1 MRLSKQIFL
10 NSKTYNE
17 IIKSYG
23 NGLSALNISGISE
36 SLASMIISNIS
47 NHGSNNAVVVVSTE
61 SQARRI
67 FDEINENSN
76 HKVLYFPKKELM
88 MSHIFTESK
97 DMIWER
103 VSSINKIV
111 FEDEKKII
119 VVSIES
125 LMYRMMNISDWKKY
139 NIKFN
144 LGENTSFDLLK
155 EKAVEMGYER
165 ADIIE
170 TPGHFS
176 VRGGIFDI
184 YPPDLE
190 HPIRL
195 EFFGDEIDSIRIFD
209 EITQKSIEKL
219 NSFTLT
225 PAVEGCFTKMQIEH
239 LCEKLSEGG
248 HNSFVEEIKS
258 GVYREHLDQLLPY
271 LNEKNSTIIDYV
283 GNPNLFFIDLD
294 KVLDRYDHIKE
305 DFIERFKDLL
315 ERGEVLPRQ
324 SEVIVPKE
332 YLLTK
337 IKQNPIINFN
347 SFSGLN
353 DNIEYDEILSFKMGT
368 VNEYF
373 GKIDLLIKEL
383 ENFKYRGYRIF
394 IVIND
399 EEKFKLINKV
409 AREKDFIFD
418 YRENIDKPLKT
429 SQVAIIKGFLET
441 GFVLLPTKTIVLTEK
456 EIFGTRKKRRIKRFN
471 ENSKMLRSFRELK
484 TGDYVVH
491 EGHGVGKYLG
501 VRQVEVDGVK
511 KDYLTIQ
518 YQNEEFLY
526 IPIDQM
532 QLIQKY
538 VGGDVEKVKVNRLGT
553 GEWQKTKARA
563 KNAIDYMSDELI
575 RLYSERVSKKGYQF
589 SADTDWQ
596 REFEGLFPFEETP
609 DQLKSIDEIKIDME
623 KSLPMD
629 RLLCGD
635 VGYGKT
641 EVALRAA
648 FKAIVDSKQV
658 AILVPTTILAQQ
670 HYNTMVQRFSK
681 YPIKVEM
688 LSRFRN
694 RKQQD
699 HIIDDLRKGMI
710 DVIVGTHRMLSNDVK
725 FKDLGLLII
734 DEEQRFGVRHKEK
747 IKALKTNVDVL
758 ALSATPIPRT
768 LHMSML
774 GVRDLSI
781 IEDPP
786 EDRYPIQ
793 TYVTSYKENIIREAI
808 IREID
813 RGGQVFFVYNKVKDI
828 DLMTD
833 RIRSLVPEA
842 QIEFAHGQM
851 SEGKLSKVMMGF
863 LNKEFDVLISTTI
876 IETGLDI
883 SNVNTIIIYNA
894 DKMGLSQLYQL
905 RGRVGRSNR
914 VAYAYLTYEKNKLL
928 TEVAQKRLLSIKEFT
943 ELGSGFKIALRDLE
957 IRGAGNLLGS
967 QQHGHMEAIGYE
979 LYVKLLEEKMEEIK
993 GTEKPIKV
1001 ETSVEITV
1009 DSYIPENYID
1019 DVAQKI
1025 EIYKKISAIESREDL
1040 FGVEEEIEDRFGEI
1054 PLTVYNLLTISHIRA
1069 LAGKAYFSN
1078 IKESSKG
1085 FILEFDEEHPLN
1097 PEVIVKLSLDYPRDI
1112 KIYAGSK
1119 PYIILYYKNQN
1130 DKLRNKLIQLESF
1143 LEKTISF
1150 NN

>member
-10 NSKTYNE
+10 NSKTYSE
-17 IIKSYG
+17 IVKSHETE
-23 NGLSALNISGISE
+23 LSALNISGVSE
-36 SLASMIISNIS
+36 SLASMIISNLLNYS
-47 NHGSNNAVVVVSTE
+47 VNNAVVVVSTE

-67 FDEINENSN
+67 FEEIKENSDHN
-76 HKVLYFPKKELM
+76 VLYFPKKELM

-111 FEDEKKII
+111 FDDEKKII

-125 LMYRMMNISDWKKY
+125 LMYRLMSISDWKKY
-139 NIKFN
+139 YIKFN
-144 LGENTSFDLLK
+144 LGESLPFGLLK
-155 EKAVEMGYER
+155 EKAVGMGYER
-165 ADIIE
+165 VDITE

-176 VRGGIFDI
+176 IRGGIFDV

-209 EITQKSIEKL
+209 ELTQKSIEKCD
-219 NSFTLT
+219 SFILT
-225 PAVEGCFTKMQIEH
+225 PAVEGCFSKEQVDY
-239 LCEKLSEGG
+239 LCEELSKNG
-248 HNSFVEEIKS
+248 HDSFVEEIRS
-258 GVYREHLDQLLPY
+258 GLYREHLDQLLPY
-271 LNEKNSTIIDYV
+271 LNDNNSTIIDYV
-283 GNPNLFFIDLD
+283 NNPDLFFVDLD

-315 ERGEVLPRQ
+315 ESGEVLAKQ
-324 SEVIVPKE
+324 SEIIVPKE
-332 YLLTK
+332 YLLNK
-337 IKQNPIINFN
+337 VKRNQIINFN

-353 DNIEYDEILSFKMGT
+353 DDVEYDEIISFKMGT

-373 GKIDLLIKEL
+373 GKIDLFIKEL

-394 IVIND
+394 VVIND
-399 EEKFKLINKV
+399 EEKYKLINKV
-409 AREKDFIFD
+409 AKEKGFIFD
-418 YRENIDKPLKT
+418 YKEDLEKPLKT
-429 SQVAIIKGFLET
+429 SQVAVVRGFLET

-484 TGDYVVH
+484 VGDYVVH
-491 EGHGVGKYLG
+491 EGHGIGKYLG
-501 VRQVEVDGVK
+501 VRQVEVEGVK

-518 YQNEEFLY
+518 YKNEEYLY

-553 GEWQKTKARA
+553 SEWQKTKARA
-563 KNAIDYMSDELI
+563 KKAIDDMSDELI
-575 RLYSERVSKKGYQF
+575 KLYSERMNKKGYQF
-589 SADTDWQ
+589 SFDTDWQ
-596 REFEGLFPFEETP
+596 REFESLFPFEETP
-609 DQLKSIDEIKIDME
+609 DQLKSIDEIKRDME
-623 KSLPMD
+623 KMIPMD

-648 FKAIVDSKQV
+648 FKAIIESKQV
-658 AILVPTTILAQQ
+658 AVLVPTTILAQQ

-694 RKQQD
+694 KKQKE
-699 HIIDDLRKGMI
+699 HIIDDLRRGMI
-710 DVIVGTHRMLSNDVK
+710 DVVVGTHRMLSKDVK
-725 FKDLGLLII
+725 FKDLGLLVI

-747 IKALKTNVDVL
+747 IKSLKSNVDVL

-786 EDRYPIQ
+786 EDRYSIQ
-793 TYVTSYKENIIREAI
+793 TYVMEYKENIIREAI

-813 RGGQVFFVYNKVKDI
+813 RGGQVFFVYNKVRDI

-833 RIRSLVPEA
+833 KIRSLVPEA

-943 ELGSGFKIALRDLE
+943 ELGSGFKIALKDLE

-993 GTEKPIKV
+993 GIEKPINV
-1001 ETSVEITV
+1001 ETSLEITV
-1009 DSYIPENYID
+1009 DSYIPKNFID

-1025 EIYKKISAIESREDL
+1025 EIYKKISTIESREDL
-1040 FGVEEEIEDRFGEI
+1040 FSVEEEIEDRFGEI

-1069 LAGKAYFSN
+1069 LASKAYFSSV
-1078 IKESSKG
+1078 KESKKG
-1085 FILEFDEEHPLN
+1085 FILEFDEKYPLG
-1097 PEVIVKLSLDYPRDI
+1097 PDVIVKLSSEYPKDI
-1112 KIYAGSK
+1112 KIYAGNK
-1119 PYIILYYKNQN
+1119 PHIILYYKNRN

>member
-17 IIKSYG
+17 IIKSYETE
-23 NGLSALNISGISE
+23 LSALNISGISE
-36 SLASMIISNIS
+36 SLASMIISNLLNYS
-47 NHGSNNAVVVVSTE
+47 ANNAVVVVSTE

-67 FDEINENSN
+67 FEEIKENSDHN
-76 HKVLYFPKKELM
+76 VLYFPKKELM

-111 FEDEKKII
+111 FDDEKKIV

-125 LMYRMMNISDWKKY
+125 LMYRLMSISDWKKY
-139 NIKFN
+139 YIKFN
-144 LGENTSFDLLK
+144 LGESLPFDLLK

-165 ADIIE
+165 VDITE

-176 VRGGIFDI
+176 IRGGIFDV

-209 EITQKSIEKL
+209 ELTQKSIEKCD
-219 NSFTLT
+219 SFILT
-225 PAVEGCFTKMQIEH
+225 PAVEGCFSKEQIDY
-239 LCEKLSEGG
+239 LCEKLLEDG
-248 HNSFVEEIKS
+248 HDSFVEEIKS
-258 GVYREHLDQLLPY
+258 GIYREHLDQLLPY
-271 LNEKNSTIIDYV
+271 LNEKNATIIDYV
-283 GNPNLFFIDLD
+283 NNPNLFFVDLD
-294 KVLDRYDHIKE
+294 KVLDRYDHISE
-305 DFIERFKDLL
+305 DFVERFKDLL
-315 ERGEVLPRQ
+315 ERGEVLPKQ

-332 YLLTK
+332 YLLNK
-337 IKQNPIINFN
+337 IKRNPIINFN

-353 DNIEYDEILSFKMGT
+353 DDIKYDEIVSFKMGT
-368 VNEYF
+368 ANEYF

-394 IVIND
+394 VVIND
-399 EEKFKLINKV
+399 EEKYKLINKV
-409 AREKDFIFD
+409 AREKGFIFD
-418 YRENIDKPLKT
+418 YKESLEKPLKT
-429 SQVAIIKGFLET
+429 SQVAVVRGYLET
-441 GFVLLPTKTIVLTEK
+441 GFVLLPIKTIVLTEK

-484 TGDYVVH
+484 VGDYVVH
-491 EGHGVGKYLG
+491 EGHGIGKYLG
-501 VRQVEVDGVK
+501 VRQVEVEGVR

-518 YQNEEFLY
+518 YKNEEYLY
-526 IPIDQM
+526 IPINQM

-563 KNAIDYMSDELI
+563 KKAIDDMSDELI
-575 RLYSERVSKKGYQF
+575 KLYSERMNKKGYQF
-589 SADTDWQ
+589 SFDTDWQ
-596 REFEGLFPFEETP
+596 REFESLFPFEETP
-609 DQLKSIDEIKIDME
+609 DQLKSIDEIKSDME
-623 KSLPMD
+623 KSVPMD

-694 RKQQD
+694 KKQQEY
-699 HIIDDLRKGMI
+699 IVDDLRKGMI
-710 DVIVGTHRMLSNDVK
+710 DVVIGTHRMLSNDVK
-725 FKDLGLLII
+725 FKDLGLLVI

-793 TYVTSYKENIIREAI
+793 TYVMAYKENIIREAI

-833 RIRSLVPEA
+833 KIRMLVPEA

-993 GTEKPIKV
+993 GVEKPVKV
-1001 ETSVEITV
+1001 ETSLEITV

-1025 EIYKKISAIESREDL
+1025 EIYKKISTIESRKDL
-1040 FGVEEEIEDRFGEI
+1040 FSVEEEIEDRFGEI

-1078 IKESSKG
+1078 VKESKKG
-1085 FILEFDEEHPLN
+1085 FILEFDEKYPLG
-1097 PEVIVKLSLDYPRDI
+1097 PDVIVKLSSEYPKDI
-1112 KIYAGSK
+1112 KIYAGNK
-1119 PYIILYYKNQN
+1119 PYIILYYKNRN

-1143 LEKTISF
+1143 LEKSISF